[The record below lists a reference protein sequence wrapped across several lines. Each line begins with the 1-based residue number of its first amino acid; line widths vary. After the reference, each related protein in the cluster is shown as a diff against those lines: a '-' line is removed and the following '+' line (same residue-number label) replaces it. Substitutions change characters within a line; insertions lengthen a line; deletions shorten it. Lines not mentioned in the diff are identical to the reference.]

1 MGGSEMTQPDPQ
13 AEIRA
18 NFRARRRRLGLR
30 LEDMA
35 DLLGV
40 HRLAYY
46 RYEHH
51 SRLTPEI
58 RAGIDHVLTELEAD
72 LAEQGKAL

>member
-1 MGGSEMTQPDPQ
+1 MTQPDPQ

-18 NFRARRRRLGLR
+18 SFRARRRRLGLTH
-30 LEDMA
+30 EDMA

-46 RYEHH
+46 RYEHR

-58 RAGIDHVLTELEAD
+58 RADIDRALTELEAD
-72 LAEQGKAL
+72 LAKQRHAL